1 MAFVSSSLLWENLR
15 TNNAFTIKRGKQIYS
30 TDPYNLMNLH
40 TQKFAGIAHN
50 KGFGIERKDKKALV
64 VHMKKIRKFGVKG
77 KAGHEAAI
85 TLKGAVA
92 GKGHKVI
99 MKKVAEYRPDLT
111 EAAFARC
118 KALHGTESGKKAGQ
132 KAKYF

>member
-1 MAFVSSSLLWENLR
+1 MASISSALLWENLR
-15 TNNAFTIKRGKQIYS
+15 ADNAFTIKRGKQTYS

-64 VHMKKIRKFGVKG
+64 VHMKKLRKYGAKG
-77 KAGHEAAI
+77 KANHEAAI

-99 MKKVAEYRPDLT
+99 MKKVAEFRPDLT
-111 EAAFARC
+111 DAAFARC
-118 KALHGTESGKKAGQ
+118 KALHGTESGKKAAP
-132 KAKYF
+132 KTKYF